1 VSAYFSYSI
10 YGCFCVRTIGLLIDK
25 ASPMADLLHD
35 GEQEARFSMH
45 FTSCGEL
52 VGDTY
57 APADETS
64 DLIDTSL
71 HN

>member
-1 VSAYFSYSI
+1 
-10 YGCFCVRTIGLLIDK
+10 
-25 ASPMADLLHD
+25 MADLLHH

-57 APADETS
+57 APAGDTS
-64 DLIDTSL
+64 NLIDAS
-71 HN
+71 

>member
-1 VSAYFSYSI
+1 
-10 YGCFCVRTIGLLIDK
+10 
-25 ASPMADLLHD
+25 MADLLHD